1 MPSSAVRAN
10 MSSSRAAPSSMEYSV
25 CTCRCTKESCDP
37 PDIGSSDSSQGMTT
51 DQASRL
57 TLGLD
62 QGEGDQTTR
71 TSVAPRT
78 DTLRAGGCDRSGPTR
93 ARPRHQGRVGPARGA
108 GRPGTEGGSASG
120 GVGGVQADGDDL
132 VHDPAQGLVAE
143 LRGPLGHPPGDG
155 PLPLEVPPRVTGH
168 RLV

>member
-25 CTCRCTKESCDP
+25 CTCRCTNESALRPDP

-57 TLGLD
+57 TIGLD

-78 DTLRAGGCDRSGPTR
+78 DTLRADGCDRSGSSW
-93 ARPRHQGRVGPARGA
+93 HGGRLGPARGA
-108 GRPGTEGGSASG
+108 ARPSTGGGSAS

-132 VHDPAQGLVAE
+132 VHDPSQRLVAE

-155 PLPLEVPPRVTGH
+155 L
-168 RLV
+168 